1 MFRTLAAL
9 NSDPSLSDE
18 NIHAQAILIS
28 QLLNTSKKEKEK
40 EEKRGKGGGSGL
52 SAIKSILKGKEEPP
66 KNVLPEPLNPRDLPP
81 IQRKRI
87 PAEKIERVEILP
99 RSIDFSLSTRNG
111 GSGNTPDLLK
121 PIELIQGDHRIEEDD
136 ALAISLE
143 PRMGLLPPVNVRPK
157 RQAFLPQ
164 EDIEAVSASL
174 DVTKSVT
181 LPPIR
186 SINTVGE
193 KILLSRD
200 TFDFCSDLHDSS
212 LPPFSAECLQRLFK
226 EMGGTE
232 TGRAY
237 PSGANLIKYNHMGRW
252 GTIRAYIMGLK
263 GEELKGKEEEWIR
276 APYRP
281 GVEVFWIHLP
291 SGALL
296 RRTIEMS
303 FPELGFT
310 PVFPAVGMAEHI
322 GVLACSDIR
331 VKNNRAIQLSIKA
344 NDSIVFSFNKG
355 LEGPGEADEEGF
367 FSQNK
372 PSDVM
377 EYIPSFPVD
386 LLVNRPNIMKYMWKN
401 LHRDGFMCS
410 IGYKG
415 KREGDGR
422 EIVKAFSE
430 RVTSV
435 TIEKDAPM
443 IMFELNDEGDMKD
456 LRFPEQFTLA
466 RADGIQAHIRSEHR
480 VQAPGDRGFLR
491 LIRGNAFFDLP
502 PFSFQSW
509 KVMTFPFRFKTMPI
523 EEYIVSLNAGGKY
536 MNIIGRTNGANVSN
550 LIVETN
556 IGPEKGR
563 LKTPIMVELDT
574 WYMMVI
580 IQMGAPVNTW
590 SVCCLKM
597 DDKEPGMRIDNS
609 FSIITE
615 RGIWKENQVDSLIR
629 FGGKGQISFL
639 WDVAW
644 VHFFD
649 TYPEKKEFLRE
660 MAHDWMITS
669 QLQA

>member
-40 EEKRGKGGGSGL
+40 EEKARKKGSGL
-52 SAIKSILKGKEEPP
+52 AAIKSILKGKEEPP

-81 IQRKRI
+81 VERKRI

-99 RSIDFSLSTRNG
+99 RSIDFSLQSRNG

-121 PIELIQGDHRIEEDD
+121 PIELIQGDHRVEEDD

-143 PRMGLLPPVNVRPK
+143 PRMGLLPPIDVRPK

-164 EDIEAVSASL
+164 EDADAVSAVL
-174 DVTKSVT
+174 DIQKTVQ

-186 SINTVGE
+186 SITSVGE
-193 KILLSRD
+193 RIILSRD

-226 EMGGTE
+226 EMGGSE
-232 TGRAY
+232 TGLAY

-263 GEELKGKEEEWIR
+263 GEDLKGKEEKWIR

-296 RRTIEMS
+296 RRTIELS
-303 FPELGFT
+303 FPELGNSSI
-310 PVFPAVGMAEHI
+310 FPAVGMAEHI
-322 GVLACSDIR
+322 GVMACSDIR
-331 VKNNRAIQLSIKA
+331 VKKDRMVQLSIKA
-344 NDSIVFSFNKG
+344 NDSIAVAFNKR
-355 LEGPGEADEEGF
+355 LDEGNGEADEEGY

-372 PSDVM
+372 PSEVV
-377 EYIPSFPVD
+377 EYIPSFPLTLEVG
-386 LLVNRPNIMKYMWKN
+386 RPNILKYMWKN
-401 LHRDGFMCS
+401 LHRDRFMFS
-410 IGYKG
+410 LGYRGDEEGLVKG
-415 KREGDGR
+415 
-422 EIVKAFSE
+422 FSE

-435 TIEKDAPM
+435 TVEKDAPM
-443 IMFELNDEGDMKD
+443 IMFEMDEEGEMKD
-456 LRFPEQFTLA
+456 LRFPEQFKLA
-466 RADGIQAHIRSEHR
+466 RADGIQAHVRSEHR
-480 VQAPGDRGFLR
+480 VQAPGERGFLR

-523 EEYIVSLNAGGKY
+523 EEYIVSLNTGGKY
-536 MNIIGRTNGANVSN
+536 MNVIGRTRGANVAS
-550 LIVETN
+550 LLVETN

-563 LKTPIMVELDT
+563 LKTPIVVELDT
-574 WYMMVI
+574 WYLMVV
-580 IQMGAPVNTW
+580 IQMGAPINTW
-590 SVCCLKM
+590 AICCLRM
-597 DDKEPGMRIDNS
+597 DDKEPGMRTDNS
-609 FSIITE
+609 FSVMTE

-649 TYPEKKEFLRE
+649 SYPEKKEFLRE
-660 MAHDWMITS
+660 MAHDWIITS